1 MEDVKQAVMDYGAV
15 GISYYAY
22 TYSGFASNQYYNAD
36 TAGYYCY
43 DEQTTN
49 HAVTVVGWDDD
60 YPAQISRQHRREMEH
75 GQSVT
80 AGEVILARTDIFI
93 FHIMIKVF
101 PVQQWHLKQNLRI
114 IMIIIINMTEVH
126 LQ

>member
-60 YPAQISRQHRREMEH
+60 YPAQNFP
-75 GQSVT
+75 T
-80 AGEVILARTDIFI
+80 APEGNGAWIVRNSWGSDFGE
-93 FHIMIKVF
+93 VF